1 MLAKTKHFVRL
12 ISLFTTQNSSKR
24 PNNPQFSHQNRR
36 FCRQFE
42 KLFIPLILLLIS
54 RKSNGVLLRKTNWEK
69 REKKRNSGV
78 LKNRFKSTY
87 IPTTFLTSFSC
98 PHEFIRKR
106 PRGYIHLQSKKRCIS
121 IQYYYSTH
129 LFSQFV
135 DKNQIV
141 HGQGG
146 SRSKL
151 QHHSQF
157 IFDFFPAFI
166 TNLLFLTPL
175 MRLLKIFHVTSSDTL

>member
-36 FCRQFE
+36 FCRQ
-42 KLFIPLILLLIS
+42 
-54 RKSNGVLLRKTNWEK
+54 W
-69 REKKRNSGV
+69 NSGV

-166 TNLLFLTPL
+166 TNLLFL
-175 MRLLKIFHVTSSDTL
+175 INSSDAAFKNISCNIFRHSLVEESLYVGWNQERPLRKDVKYRSPIDWKKGT